1 VSLSRGNRRLR
12 LCRRVKG
19 EILIRELRMGRCEVW
34 EMVNEVMGEL
44 AGQGRDIR
52 RGLKLEK
59 MMG

>member
-1 VSLSRGNRRLR
+1 MR